1 MTENSRLSSQKA
13 LQENTVR
20 QFSELKKQV
29 NEQNEYFTNE
39 TETSK
44 KNQTEILEMKNSVK
58 EIKNRLAST
67 EVYLYLY
74 IIYK

>member
-58 EIKNRLAST
+58 EIKNKLAST